1 MLRSYIYEYNTTGSD
16 VNIID
21 PVQRA
26 ARDHRPAREILSLDD
41 YRTRYNQY
49 SERLHQILHDAST
62 TNGQLVYTT
71 YICTQHTIHVRSLL
85 TERGRALIH
94 RHRCRFRCGHQGHA
108 RLRAAH
114 PCVGRP

>member
-49 SERLHQILHDAST
+49 SERLHHTLHDAST
-62 TNGQLVYTT
+62 TNGQPVHTT
-71 YICTQHTIHVRSLL
+71 YIYICTQHTIHARSLL
-85 TERGRALIH
+85 TERGRALIY
-94 RHRCRFRCGHQGHA
+94 RHR
-108 RLRAAH
+108 
-114 PCVGRP
+114 